1 MGMELHWFRL
11 TLDVDPEGNPI
22 GLSYEVRQAERIVS
36 IHVLPA
42 PTRSEDIHDVL
53 EVLIADLHSRY
64 GVQPPLFH

>member
-1 MGMELHWFRL
+1 MNPYWYRL

-22 GLSYEVRQAERIVS
+22 GLSYEVRMAERIVS

-42 PTRSEDIHDVL
+42 PAAQEDVHDVL
-53 EVLIADLHSRY
+53 EVLIADMHGRY